1 MLAKTISLVPS
12 LVSRRPNGITPLD
25 RLFDDV
31 LSSWDF
37 FPSTVQDRT
46 RVPQHTIEERDGTL
60 HCEVDLPGVEEKD
73 IKITVED
80 GYIMIAGSRKGAE
93 FKYRFS
99 HGNAY
104 DVDKAEARL
113 ANGVLTLVIPSME
126 KPQPKEIKLLSG

>member
-1 MLAKTISLVPS
+1 MLTKTSLVPHH
-12 LVSRRPNGITPLD
+12 GITPLD

-37 FPSTVQDRT
+37 FPSTVHNRT
-46 RVPQHTIEERDGTL
+46 RGFPQHTIEERDGSL
-60 HCEVDLPGVEEKD
+60 HCEVDLPGVKEKD

-80 GYIMIAGSRKGAE
+80 GYIMITGSRKGAE

-113 ANGVLTLVIPSME
+113 ANGVLTLVIPSTE
-126 KPQPKEIKLLSG
+126 KPQAKEIKLLSG